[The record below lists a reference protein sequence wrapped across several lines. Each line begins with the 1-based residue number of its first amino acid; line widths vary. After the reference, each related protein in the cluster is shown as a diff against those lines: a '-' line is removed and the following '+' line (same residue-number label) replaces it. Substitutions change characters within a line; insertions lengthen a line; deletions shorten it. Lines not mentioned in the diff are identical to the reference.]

1 MLFFGIVTT
10 GLRPGYSSRTV
21 PGSKSLS
28 FLSSSVSKS
37 TGMTGIGFFVVVLVV
52 VVKRL
57 LVRTEVD
64 VFLDGCDGRVLVRVV
79 AGTVGVDTRIV
90 AVSSSTQFEIGP
102 LHCPVAV
109 QVMKFGPSSL

>member
-1 MLFFGIVTT
+1 
-10 GLRPGYSSRTV
+10 
-21 PGSKSLS
+21 
-28 FLSSSVSKS
+28 
-37 TGMTGIGFFVVVLVV
+37 MTGIGFFVVVLVV